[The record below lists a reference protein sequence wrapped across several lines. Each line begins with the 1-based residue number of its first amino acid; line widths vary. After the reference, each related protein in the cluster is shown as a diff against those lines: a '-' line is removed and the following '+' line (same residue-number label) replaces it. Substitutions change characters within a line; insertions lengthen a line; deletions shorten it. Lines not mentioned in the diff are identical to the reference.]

1 MCYTRLR
8 MPRRNAATPK
18 KSERTRKAVRPP
30 VAPPTAPSPTRPSRP
45 PSVYKSTVF
54 FALGVAVI
62 AGLMFA
68 LVRETAVPPPATNA
82 PATPEDAVYAELAR
96 SEGFLD
102 WLKRW
107 RKVDPYVTSAEF
119 ELLSEG
125 AVTPA
130 RPPEFALTLP
140 PEALIPPRADRYVW
154 SPDKSRFVDYLSSYG
169 EPDSAFTAYDRNGDG
184 KLETLAFC
192 GTPCRFDGAFW
203 LDDERVVLLG
213 NEEGLKEDG
222 SPLCIGDEGENR
234 RCYRR
239 LTVTLYDFA
248 RDVQRTYVSGHRLLH
263 ANPFDALSRDRWI
276 KGLTQQE
283 RDALGVMPSG
293 ETAVMRG
300 VIIEYAAD
308 ARVLALGGAATP
320 RFAVLAPTA
329 IVRDARGE
337 IASHTTL
344 RKGQEIELTAI
355 AGDDGA
361 PIALSIR
368 VISDPAIVLDAPADG
383 AEVGGEFSIDGDARV
398 FEGTV
403 RVRLTNDRTGRT
415 LIDDFTTAAVADV
428 GLHAPFS
435 YDADVPASRVR
446 NGDALTLE
454 VFQESAEDGSEIDK
468 VTLKLLYRP

>member
-1 MCYTRLR
+1 
-8 MPRRNAATPK
+8 MPRRNAATSK
-18 KSERTRKAVRPP
+18 KNARTRKAARPP
-30 VAPPTAPSPTRPSRP
+30 VAPTTAPSPVRPSRP
-45 PSVYKSTVF
+45 PSVYRSAAF

-68 LVRETAVPPPATNA
+68 LVRETAVPPPASNGPSA
-82 PATPEDAVYAELAR
+82 PEDAAYAELAA

-119 ELLSEG
+119 ELLHEG
-125 AVTPA
+125 VITPA

-154 SPDKSRFVDYLSSYG
+154 SPDKSRFADYLSSYG
-169 EPDSAFTAYDRNGDG
+169 EPDSAFTVYGRNGDG

-203 LDDERVVLLG
+203 LDDDRVVLLG

-222 SPLCIGDEGENR
+222 SPLCIGTEGESR

-248 RDVQRTYVSGHRLLH
+248 RDEQRTYVSGLRVLH

-300 VIIEYAAD
+300 VIIEYAAE
-308 ARVLALGGAATP
+308 ARVLALGGGATP

-329 IVRDARGE
+329 IVRDVRGD
-337 IASHTTL
+337 ITSHTTL
-344 RKGQEIELTAI
+344 RKGQEVELTAI
-355 AGDDGA
+355 ADDDGA
-361 PIALSIR
+361 PLALSVRI
-368 VISDPAIVLDAPADG
+368 ISDPAITLDSPADG
-383 AEVGGEFSIDGDARV
+383 AEVGGEFVIDGSARV

-403 RVRLTNDRTGRT
+403 RVRLTNARTGRV
-415 LIDDFTTAAVADV
+415 LIDDFTTATVADA

-435 YDADVPASRVR
+435 YDAAVPASRVR
-446 NGDALTLE
+446 DGDALTLE

-468 VTLKLLYRP
+468 ITLKLLYRP